1 MADESG
7 LTREDRKELKGV
19 GALALCW
26 AILPA
31 VGGFTLLAQLSNMS
45 AYLNDLGSLGIAVYV
60 GIFAVTSGL
69 GLLPTY
75 AQAILGGWVFGLAVG
90 LTGAIA
96 GIALGALIGYLIARV
111 VGGKAIEGVL
121 ARRPQFSAIHSA
133 LLGRGPFR
141 TTSIVGLLRLSP
153 NSPFALFNLAMGS
166 AKTPLFPYLVG
177 TAVGVLPR
185 TAIAAGI
192 AAAAASDGST
202 GLLDVI
208 KNRGLPMTIVGIAV
222 LIGAF
227 LIVGAIGKQA
237 LAKVVHDP
245 SRTTSDDAA
254 S

>member
-1 MADESG
+1 MAGESG
-7 LTREDRKELKGV
+7 LSREDRNELKGV
-19 GALALCW
+19 GVLALCW

-31 VGGFTLLAQLSNMS
+31 LGGFTLLAQLSSMS
-45 AYLNDLGSLGIAVYV
+45 AYLNDLGSLGIVVYV

-75 AQAILGGWVFGLAVG
+75 AQAILGGWVFGLTMG
-90 LTGAIA
+90 LAGAIM

-111 VGGKAIEGVL
+111 VGGKAIENVL

-133 LLGRGPFR
+133 LLERGPFR
-141 TTSIVGLLRLSP
+141 TTGIVALLRLSP

-166 AKTPLFPYLVG
+166 AKTPLVPYLVG

-185 TAIAAGI
+185 TAVAAGI

-202 GLLDVI
+202 GLLEVI
-208 KNRGLPMTIVGIAV
+208 KNRGLPMTIVGVLV
-222 LIGAF
+222 LIVAF
-227 LIVGAIGKQA
+227 LIVGAIGKKA
-237 LAKVVHDP
+237 LANVVHDP
-245 SRTTSDDAA
+245 SRTTSDTAE